1 MRLSLLFFA
10 ALFILN
16 SCSKETRIAKKLDG
30 NWSVKLIRVLD
41 GEGFM
46 YFDSLPNGTFSFNSD
61 LNTISANVVYQY
73 TNLNGFVIKD
83 TISVD
88 KEKYVFNL
96 KVDRF
101 FFDLGSNSID
111 TRILLLTKKSMELE
125 YFDVDKY
132 WLIRFILVKY

>member
-1 MRLSLLFFA
+1 MRLSFLFFV

-16 SCSKETRIAKKLDG
+16 SCSKEKRIAKKLDG
-30 NWSVKLIRVLD
+30 KWSVELIRVLD

-46 YFDSLPNGTFSFNSD
+46 YFDTLPNGTFTFNSE
-61 LNTISANVVYQY
+61 LNTISSNVNYQY

-83 TISVD
+83 TLSV
-88 KEKYVFNL
+88 EQVKYVFNS

-125 YFDVDKY
+125 YFDVTKY
-132 WLIRFILVKY
+132 SLVRFILVKY

>member
-1 MRLSLLFFA
+1 MRLSFLFFV

-16 SCSKETRIAKKLDG
+16 SCSKEKRIAKKLDG
-30 NWSVKLIRVLD
+30 KWSVELIRVLD

-46 YFDSLPNGTFSFNSD
+46 YFDTLPNGTFTFNAE
-61 LNTISANVVYQY
+61 LNTISSNVNYQY

-83 TISVD
+83 TLSV
-88 KEKYVFNL
+88 EQVKYVFNS

-111 TRILLLTKKSMELE
+111 TRILLLTRKSMELE
-125 YFDVDKY
+125 YFDVTKY
-132 WLIRFILVKY
+132 SLVRFILVKY

>member
-1 MRLSLLFFA
+1 MRLSFLFFV

-16 SCSKETRIAKKLDG
+16 SCSKEKRIAKKLDG
-30 NWSVKLIRVLD
+30 KWSVELIRVLD

-46 YFDSLPNGTFSFNSD
+46 YFDTLPNGTFSFNAE
-61 LNTISANVVYQY
+61 LNTLSSNVNYQY

-83 TISVD
+83 TLSVEQ
-88 KEKYVFNL
+88 EKYVFNS

-111 TRILLLTKKSMELE
+111 TRILLLTRKSMELE
-125 YFDVDKY
+125 YFDVAKY
-132 WLIRFILVKY
+132 SLVRFILVKY

>member
-1 MRLSLLFFA
+1 MRLSFLFFV

-16 SCSKETRIAKKLDG
+16 SCSKEKRIAKKLDG
-30 NWSVKLIRVLD
+30 KWSVELIRVLD

-46 YFDSLPNGTFSFNSD
+46 YFDTLPNGTFTFNSE
-61 LNTISANVVYQY
+61 LNTISSNVNYQY

-83 TISVD
+83 TLSV
-88 KEKYVFNL
+88 EQVKYVFNS

-111 TRILLLTKKSMELE
+111 TRILLLTRKSMELE
-125 YFDVDKY
+125 YFDVTKY
-132 WLIRFILVKY
+132 SLVRFILVKY

>member
-1 MRLSLLFFA
+1 MRLSFLFFV

-16 SCSKETRIAKKLDG
+16 SCSKEKRIAKKLDG
-30 NWSVKLIRVLD
+30 KWSVELIRVLD

-46 YFDSLPNGTFSFNSD
+46 YFDTLPNGTFTFNSE
-61 LNTISANVVYQY
+61 LNTISSNVNYQY

-83 TISVD
+83 TLSV
-88 KEKYVFNL
+88 EQVKYVFNS

-111 TRILLLTKKSMELE
+111 TRILLLTRKSMELE
-125 YFDVDKY
+125 YFDVAKFK
-132 WLIRFILVKY
+132 LVRFILVKY